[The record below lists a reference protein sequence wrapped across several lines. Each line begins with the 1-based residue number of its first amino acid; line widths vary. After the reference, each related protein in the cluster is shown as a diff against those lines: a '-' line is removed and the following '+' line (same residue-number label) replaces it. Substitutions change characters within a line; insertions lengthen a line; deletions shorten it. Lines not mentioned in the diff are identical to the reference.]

1 MTTIPIPDPLVAEA
15 RRLYQAGD
23 FAAAA
28 EAYGR
33 AAEAHAAAGD
43 ALMAAE
49 MRNNQAVSLLRAR
62 QPAAALS
69 VLQGTDEVFAQAG
82 DLRRQGMALANL
94 AGALESLKR
103 KKEAV
108 EYYQRA
114 GDVLE
119 QAGEGDLR
127 VEVMQLL
134 AIHYLRQGK
143 FFDAVLALQS
153 GLAGVKN
160 PTPRQKLFKKLLF
173 LRLWR

>member
-1 MTTIPIPDPLVAEA
+1 MMTSLSPEQLADEA

-33 AAEAHAAAGD
+33 AAEAYAGAQD

-62 QPAAALS
+62 RPEAALS
-69 VLQGTDEVFAQAG
+69 AVQGTDAVFEQAG
-82 DLRRQGMALANL
+82 DWKRQGMALANL
-94 AGALESLKR
+94 ASALEALKR
-103 KKEAV
+103 RKEAMT
-108 EYYQRA
+108 YYQRA
-114 GDVLE
+114 ADALE
-119 QAGEGDLR
+119 KAGEGDLR
-127 VEVMQLL
+127 VEIMQLL
-134 AIHYLRQGK
+134 AMDYLRRGK

-153 GLAGVKN
+153 GMAGVKN

>member
-1 MTTIPIPDPLVAEA
+1 MKTTSLSDPLADEA
-15 RRLYQAGD
+15 RRLYQRGE

-33 AAEAHAAAGD
+33 AAEAFAAAGD

-49 MRNNQAVSLLRAR
+49 MRNNQAVSLLRGR
-62 QPAAALS
+62 QPAAALAA
-69 VLQGTDEVFAQAG
+69 LEGTEQVFAQAG

-94 AGALESLKR
+94 AGALEALKR

-114 GDVLE
+114 GEVLE
-119 QAGEGDLR
+119 KAGEGDLR